1 MTGVRVALFAATVTL
16 LAIVDTSIA
25 QSTRQSLQCKNI
37 ARDVIINSCKGPR
50 MKRSPESPSLARLN
64 QEAPI
69 AVKTGR
75 CFRLALR
82 GQDSLTD
89 VKLQILWRAEAAEA
103 RDDDEPR
110 LTQSKRN
117 FFPPLYGM
125 PPIPMFGG
133 NYASN
138 NYHQTDLSLP
148 GLGFMDTGYANTMEE
163 SYLPP
168 NPFGYQPGYMI
179 RSVNP
184 NDLLGFSLSAD
195 ELEELYHEIGD
206 RMPRNSKNLNK
217 KIFQHVAMK
226 CCPNAQLCYDNPR
239 IIPCMGLPF

>member
-1 MTGVRVALFAATVTL
+1 MPGVRVALFVTL

-50 MKRSPESPSLARLN
+50 MKRSPESPNLARLN
-64 QEAPI
+64 QEA
-69 AVKTGR
+69 VKT
-75 CFRLALR
+75 
-82 GQDSLTD
+82 
-89 VKLQILWRAEAAEA
+89 EAVEA
-103 RDDDEPR
+103 RNDDEPR
-110 LTQSKRN
+110 SKRN
-117 FFPPLYGM
+117 FLGPGVYGM
-125 PPIPMFGG
+125 PPMPMPGG

-163 SYLPP
+163 SYVPP
-168 NPFGYQPGYMI
+168 IPFGYQPGYMI

-184 NDLLGFSLSAD
+184 NDLLGFGLSAD
-195 ELEELYHEIGD
+195 ELDELYHEIGD

>member
-69 AVKTGR
+69 AVKT
-75 CFRLALR
+75 
-82 GQDSLTD
+82 
-89 VKLQILWRAEAAEA
+89 EAAEA